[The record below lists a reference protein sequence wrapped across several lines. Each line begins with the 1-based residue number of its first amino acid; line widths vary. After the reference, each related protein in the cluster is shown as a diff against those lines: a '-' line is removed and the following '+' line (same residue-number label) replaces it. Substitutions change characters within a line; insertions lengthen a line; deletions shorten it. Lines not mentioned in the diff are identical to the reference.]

1 MQPST
6 PLTSTATTPLE
17 ALELPVD
24 PALPGYASLCQPSQ
38 LKATLARVLDHWLGP
53 EVHLLNSRAYLRR
66 LSPGKRCSIELEL
79 HVGRENGAPGEQ
91 RRLLAKLYRE
101 DQEVTVYHTLWELR
115 RHGLGAGRFLVP
127 EPVACVPECHLLLM
141 TWAEGELLRSL
152 LVSGANAARE
162 ISGAA
167 EWLLSLHGCGAS
179 TGRRYSFS
187 DHLRTLASWKELLTE
202 VYPEGE
208 HLLDAL
214 LARFE
219 QRGRELSGWLPG
231 PIHRDFTPEHLVVDG
246 DRFTCL
252 DFDEFCQYDRLFDVA
267 HFAAHLQ
274 FLGLRH
280 FGALNHFDSLVG
292 QFQAAYEAGTKD
304 YSDQRLRLYKAITYF
319 KLGRFVA
326 LVQQPDGWRQMLPE
340 LLDAARCLV

>member
-1 MQPST
+1 MRAKT
-6 PLTSTATTPLE
+6 LLTSTGTVPLE

-24 PALPGYASLCQPSQ
+24 PALPGYAFLLQRPQ
-38 LKATLARVLDHWLGP
+38 LTATLSRVLARWLGSD
-53 EVHLLNSRAYLRR
+53 VRLLKSRAFLRR
-66 LSPGKRCSIELEL
+66 LFPGKRCSVELEL
-79 HVGRENGAPGEQ
+79 VIERKGGVVEQ
-91 RRLLAKLYRE
+91 RRLLGKLYNE
-101 DQEVTVYHTLWELR
+101 DQALKVYHTLRELR
-115 RHGLGAGRFLVP
+115 RHGLAAGRFLVP
-127 EPVACVPECHLLLM
+127 QAVACVPEHRLLLL
-141 TWAEGELLRSL
+141 TWTEGELLSS
-152 LVSGANAARE
+152 VFVAGVGTNQEVA
-162 ISGAA
+162 GAA
-167 EWLLSLHGCGAS
+167 EWLLRLHSCGVN

-280 FGALNHFDSLVG
+280 LGALNHFDSLVG